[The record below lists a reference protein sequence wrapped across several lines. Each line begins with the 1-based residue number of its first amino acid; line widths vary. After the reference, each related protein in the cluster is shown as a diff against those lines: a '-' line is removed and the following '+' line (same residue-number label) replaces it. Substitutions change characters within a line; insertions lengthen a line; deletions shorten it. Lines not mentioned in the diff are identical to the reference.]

1 LRIGIPKETREHER
15 RVALTPSAV
24 QTLVQAGHEV
34 YVESGAG
41 APAGHSDT
49 HYESAGALIVFDR
62 MESLLRP
69 ELLACV
75 YPPSSEELAS
85 LPAGQTVFAFWGL
98 PAARPEDVATLID
111 RGVSA
116 VGLEAIE
123 DGEGNAPVLTAMSEI
138 AGGLAVVVG
147 SGLMLN
153 EFGGRGILMGGA
165 PGVPPAHFVVL
176 GAGVLGRSAAQ
187 AALGMGAQ
195 VSMLDVSIDHLRHA
209 RCTLG
214 PGLTT
219 MLSTR
224 PNIEKALSF
233 ADVVLGAVAVRGER
247 APLLVK
253 REMLGLMR
261 PRSIVI
267 DLSIDMGGCFET
279 ARPTTFPQATYAVDG
294 IIHFCVPN
302 LPSVA
307 ARSATMALTNAQLPY
322 ITTVAREGLEQAV
335 RRHPRLA
342 RGVYLHAG
350 RCVRPSLARAHG
362 LDCAPWPLPREAS

>member
-1 LRIGIPKETREHER
+1 VRIGIPKETREHER

-24 QTLVQAGHEV
+24 QTLVHAGHEV

-41 APAGHSDT
+41 AHAGHADT

-69 ELLACV
+69 QLLACV
-75 YPPSSEELAS
+75 YPPRPAELAL
-85 LPAGQTVFAFWGL
+85 LPSGQTVFAFWGL
-98 PAARPEDVATLID
+98 PAARPEDVATLIE

-176 GAGVLGRSAAQ
+176 GAGVLGRSAAH

-195 VSMLDVSIDHLRHA
+195 VSMLDISIDHLRRA
-209 RCTLG
+209 RTTLG
-214 PGLTT
+214 PSLTT

-224 PNIEKALSF
+224 PNVEKALSF

-247 APLLVK
+247 APVLV
-253 REMLGLMR
+253 RRDMLALMR

-279 ARPTTFPQATYAVDG
+279 ARPTNFPQATYWVDD
-294 IIHFCVPN
+294 ILHFCVPN
-302 LPSVA
+302 LPSIA

-322 ITTVAREGLEQAV
+322 LTTVAREGLERAARQ
-335 RRHPRLA
+335 HPRLA
-342 RGVYLHAG
+342 RGVYLHGG

-362 LDCAPWPLPREAS
+362 LECAPWPPDPGAS

>member
-1 LRIGIPKETREHER
+1 MRIGIPKEARQHER

-24 QTLVQAGHEV
+24 QTLVHAGHEV
-34 YVESGAG
+34 YLESGAG
-41 APAGHSDT
+41 AHAGHSDG

-75 YPPSSEELAS
+75 YPPSSEELAM
-85 LPAGQTVFAFWGL
+85 LPRHQTVFAFWAL
-98 PAARPEDVATLID
+98 PAARSEDVATLID

-116 VGLEAIE
+116 IGLEAIE
-123 DGEGNAPVLTAMSEI
+123 DEEGNAPVLTAMSEI
-138 AGGLAVVVG
+138 AGGLAVVFG
-147 SGLMLN
+147 AGLMLN

-176 GAGVLGRSAAQ
+176 GAGVLGRSATH

-195 VSMLDVSIDHLRHA
+195 VSMLDVSVEQLRRA
-209 RCTLG
+209 RCALG

-224 PNIEKALSF
+224 PNITKALSF

-247 APLLVK
+247 APILIE
-253 REMLGLMR
+253 REMLALMR

-267 DLSIDMGGCFET
+267 DLAIDMGGCFET
-279 ARPTTFPQATYAVDG
+279 ARPTSLPQATYVVDG
-294 IIHFCVPN
+294 IVHFCVPN
-302 LPSVA
+302 LPSAA

-322 ITTVAREGLEQAV
+322 IAAVARSGLERAV
-335 RRHPRLA
+335 EEHPLLA
-342 RGVYLHAG
+342 RGVYLHEG
-350 RCVRPSLARAHG
+350 RCVRPSLARAHD
-362 LDCAPWPLPREAS
+362 LECAPWPPARASS